1 MSPPLIQIDTPTLPP
16 AAADVVIIGGGIIG
30 IFAGYYL
37 ARRGVSVA
45 VIEKGRIGAEQSSR
59 NWGWCRQQN
68 RDERELPMASKA
80 IDLWERFGIESGEDT
95 GFNRCGLL
103 YLSNDEEEIARWA
116 AWGEFA
122 KTAGVTTHM
131 LDSRAAS
138 MRGQITGRRW
148 KGGVFSPTDGTA
160 DPGKAAPAVARAIMK
175 LGGSVVQNCA
185 VRGLEVE
192 AGRVSAVI
200 TESGVIKTR
209 TAVLAGGAW
218 ASSNFLARAYQ
229 QVPIAITVEGANIL
243 TRCLIIFGQ
252 GAIRCHPYVLK
263 ELAAAADEDRQR
275 ALQEF
280 DRLLFAHLSFVAANA
295 ARSLVGGLSGGWLLP
310 ASRHAGRATRSYV
323 RAVVHLSS
331 AFALLTDVSMGVLGG
346 TLKFRERISARLG
359 DVLSQLYLV
368 SAVLKRFED
377 EGRQEADLPYVDWSV
392 QDALNRA
399 QEALI
404 EVLHNFPNPFI
415 AFLLR
420 GLIFP
425 LGRPYRKPSDVLGT
439 RVAKAMQTP
448 GESRNRL
455 LADAYLPR
463 EGDPLACGEQA
474 FVLTPVVQQL
484 EHRLKQDIKDGRL
497 PPMPQ
502 NLPELPAW
510 SALALERS
518 LISAQEKEALDT
530 FAHYAE
536 QSVRVDDFAA
546 DFDRAEMLASQR

>member
-80 IDLWERFGIESGEDT
+80 IDQWERFGIESGEDT

-103 YLSNDEEEIARWA
+103 YLSNDEEEIARWS

-138 MRGQITGRRW
+138 MRGQVTGRRW

-160 DPGKAAPAVARAIMK
+160 DPGKGAPAVARAIMK

-218 ASSNFLARAYQ
+218 ASSFCRQLGIRFPQASIRQSILSVAPIDQPLPGAMVTSGVSFTRRNDGRYALAISGRARVDVTPQFLRYSPQ
-229 QVPIAITVEGANIL
+229 FVPM
-243 TRCLIIFGQ
+243 
-252 GAIRCHPYVLK
+252 
-263 ELAAAADEDRQR
+263 
-275 ALQEF
+275 
-280 DRLLFAHLSFVAANA
+280 FAKRW
-295 ARSLVGGLSGGWLLP
+295 RSLLPGGLEGVRGGHETLRRWRLDAPTPMEKVRILDP
-310 ASRHAGRATRSYV
+310 RPDPRTIRETHR
-323 RAVVHLSS
+323 RAVEL
-331 AFALLTDVSMGVLGG
+331 
-346 TLKFRERISARLG
+346 
-359 DVLSQLYLV
+359 
-368 SAVLKRFED
+368 
-377 EGRQEADLPYVDWSV
+377 
-392 QDALNRA
+392 
-399 QEALI
+399 
-404 EVLHNFPNPFI
+404 
-415 AFLLR
+415 
-420 GLIFP
+420 
-425 LGRPYRKPSDVLGT
+425 
-439 RVAKAMQTP
+439 
-448 GESRNRL
+448 
-455 LADAYLPR
+455 
-463 EGDPLACGEQA
+463 
-474 FVLTPVVQQL
+474 
-484 EHRLKQDIKDGRL
+484 
-497 PPMPQ
+497 
-502 NLPELPAW
+502 LPELRQARITHAWAGFVDSTPDGVPAIGEVPE
-510 SALALERS
+510 LPG
-518 LISAQEKEALDT
+518 LILGAGFSGHGFGIGPGAGHLI
-530 FAHYAE
+530 
-536 QSVRVDDFAA
+536 A
-546 DFDRAEMLASQR
+546 DLASGMEPIVDARPYHPGRFNDTAWGKVANF